1 MNIPLIADT
10 QAFLARLDSPDREP
24 FLVLAFRGTET
35 KKPTDIKSDL
45 QAEPLS
51 LGALG
56 GPGGSLFI
64 PEGDDL
70 TTAQA
75 LWPKVKVHPGFW
87 AAFGAVKKQIVDK
100 LDESGLEGL
109 PLYITGHSL
118 GGALAVVAAYA
129 LESDRIAAAY
139 TFGGPR
145 VGNLQFG
152 QRIKP
157 PVYRVI
163 HASDIVPRLP
173 PGILVDAFT
182 LFFKWMVFVPY
193 NEQIAGFLERFRG
206 YRHYGDLRY
215 LTASVESRG
224 ADTGLSAYPTLI
236 VRANP
241 PQFMRWFWLWRR
253 WVATFGKAAVQDHSI
268 DEYVKRLHY
277 WAHVRSNT

>member
-1 MNIPLIADT
+1 M
-10 QAFLARLDSPDREP
+10 
-24 FLVLAFRGTET
+24 
-35 KKPTDIKSDL
+35 
-45 QAEPLS
+45 
-51 LGALG
+51 
-56 GPGGSLFI
+56 
-64 PEGDDL
+64 
-70 TTAQA
+70 
-75 LWPKVKVHPGFW
+75 HPGFW
-87 AAFGAVKKQIVDK
+87 AAFDAVKKQIVDK

-193 NEQIAGFLERFRG
+193 NEQIAGFRAF
-206 YRHYGDLRY
+206 
-215 LTASVESRG
+215 SR
-224 ADTGLSAYPTLI
+224 LSS
-236 VRANP
+236 
-241 PQFMRWFWLWRR
+241 LW
-253 WVATFGKAAVQDHSI
+253 
-268 DEYVKRLHY
+268 
-277 WAHVRSNT
+277 